1 MSTGTRVP
9 RPRTSRSI
17 SPRRTL
23 SSETVERSTVPLL
36 TFSLSICAHLTL
48 VLRPFCAQLSQSSRQ
63 ESLTGSFGREVAQ
76 TPVTRRPAFS
86 AETSRFPHGGVGA
99 GGPWP
104 KYKVTKY
111 TMSVNYTAPAMRQEL
126 VRIDDER
133 PPRGGGVG
141 GYNPTTAMAPLRKPC
156 GVSHMRS
163 AVDNVTRL
171 KLDVASVA
179 HIHVGISPYSDLAAA
194 AITAESHAAF
204 KRSNPGRTVLGS
216 CPSATKS

>member
-1 MSTGTRVP
+1 MVSHGSRMGASCFRSVAFGFPSLRGTQNGFPSRGYGFDSR
-9 RPRTSRSI
+9 RPLQTSVKFPLIR
-17 SPRRTL
+17 L
-23 SSETVERSTVPLL
+23 PLL

-179 HIHVGISPYSDLAAA
+179 HIH
-194 AITAESHAAF
+194 
-204 KRSNPGRTVLGS
+204 GRHQPL
-216 CPSATKS
+216 